1 MKKDKILGA
10 LYGAAIG
17 DALGAPTELRSTE
30 QIIDTFDGLV
40 KDYRKA
46 PQDTFARNY
55 PAGTVTDD
63 FSMSYYLMEAIVAS
77 NGEFNETIAREAIM
91 AWGEDPYYFDKFAGP
106 TTRGA
111 IENMKQGLPTDMD
124 PFGLIN
130 YNSLATNGG
139 AMKTIPL
146 ALLAKGDRQKALAYT
161 IAMCKPTHF
170 NSNAISAAAAICCG
184 ATEAQLETAT
194 LESVV
199 EAAIWGAKEGRL
211 YGEAKEHIS
220 VGPDIAFK
228 IRQAELIGRNAQ
240 GFEELLSVTANQI
253 GTNFYVQESIPAVFS
268 LLMGTKG
275 ATMAGIF
282 AAVNVG
288 GDTDT
293 IASMLGGIA
302 GGLNGQASIPDYFI
316 EVLEEVNP
324 RLKIA
329 KVISQFSA
337 ICLKES

>member
-1 MKKDKILGA
+1 MNREKILGA

-17 DALGAPTELRSTE
+17 DALGAPTELRSRE
-30 QIIDTFDGLV
+30 QIIEQFGGLV
-40 KDYRKA
+40 TDYQPA
-46 PQDTFARNY
+46 PKDTFARDY

-63 FSMSYYLMEAIVAS
+63 FSMSYYLMQAIVANNGQFNEQIAKEAIV
-77 NGEFNETIAREAIM
+77 

-106 TTRGA
+106 TTRAA
-111 IENMKQGLPTDMD
+111 IENMKQGLPTDVD

-130 YNSLATNGG
+130 YNGLATNGG

-146 ALLAKGDRQKALAYT
+146 AILAKGDRQKALAYT

-170 NSNAISAAAAICCG
+170 NSNAMSAAAAICCG
-184 ATEAQLETAT
+184 ATEAQLSTAT

-199 EAAIWGAKEGRL
+199 EAAIWGAREGRL
-211 YGEAKEHIS
+211 YGEQQQHIS

-228 IRQAELIGRNAQ
+228 IGQAVAIGQ
-240 GFEELLSVTANQI
+240 KSKDFDDLLRLTADQI
-253 GTNFYVQESIPAVFS
+253 GTNFQVQESIPAVFS
-268 LLMGTKG
+268 LLIGTKG
-275 ATMAGIF
+275 ATMEGIF

-302 GGLNGQASIPDYFI
+302 GGLNGLGSIPNDFV
-316 EVLEEVNP
+316 EVLESVNP
-324 RLKIA
+324 TFENRR
-329 KVISQFSA
+329 SY
-337 ICLKES
+337 